1 VAALKTHLLR
11 AVYDWAVENGF
22 TPHIIVDTKYAGV
35 RVPPGYADDSGR
47 VVLNVHPRALQGF
60 SFDDEWI
67 RFSARFGGSPFN
79 VETPLTAVLAVYAKE
94 NGQGISFPAEG
105 DPVEPDDDGD
115 GGAPDPQTGG
125 SPRKRPSL
133 RVVK

>member
-22 TPHIIVDTKYAGV
+22 TPHIVVDTNSPGV
-35 RVPPGYADDSGR
+35 RVPAGYADDIGR

-60 SFDDEWI
+60 SFDDSWL

-79 VETPLTAVLAVYAKE
+79 VEAPLQSVLAVYAKE
-94 NGQGISFPAEG
+94 NGQGISFPAG
-105 DPVEPDDDGD
+105 TDTDDDSD
-115 GGAPDPQTGG
+115 GNPSDPPVGG
-125 SPRKRPSL
+125 SPNKRPSL
-133 RVVK
+133 RIVK

>member
-1 VAALKTHLLR
+1 MAAALKTHLLR

-22 TPHIIVDTKYAGV
+22 TPHVVIDSKAAGV
-35 RVPPGYADDSGR
+35 RVPPGHADDNGR

-60 SFDDEWI
+60 SLDDNFLGFTA
-67 RFSARFGGSPFN
+67 RFSGTPFA
-79 VETPLTAVLAVYAKE
+79 VEAPLSAVIAIYAKE
-94 NGQGISFPAEG
+94 NGQGVSFPEATADGPQEPG
-105 DPVEPDDDGD
+105 PDD
-115 GGAPDPQTGG
+115 